1 MKMKQGLAIWAAAL
15 CWAWTEAGSAPLLF
29 IAAAA
34 IGVMRLGIDR
44 DGSLI
49 ARLADIHRIAGTFG
63 GTAAMMCL
71 VYDVLGRRAVWMTWQ
86 NEYLGVA
93 VIGLAATV
101 AVPRLI
107 VPIFAL

>member
-1 MKMKQGLAIWAAAL
+1 
-15 CWAWTEAGSAPLLF
+15 LLF
-29 IAAAA
+29 IVAAA
-34 IGVMRLGIDR
+34 IGVVRLGIDR

-63 GTAAMMCL
+63 GTAATMCL